1 MDVGLGE
8 LRELVMDREAWRAAI
23 HGVAKSQTRL
33 SNWTE
38 QIKNKW
44 LKMYD
49 IYFSFLKKLISRICL
64 VTQATGT
71 YAHLKINVYVKHNFN
86 ILFHVSRMK
95 AIQFV

>member
-1 MDVGLGE
+1 
-8 LRELVMDREAWRAAI
+8 
-23 HGVAKSQTRL
+23 
-33 SNWTE
+33 
-38 QIKNKW
+38 
-44 LKMYD
+44 MYD